1 MDAEWQEREQERR
14 IRQRADDFPRR
25 YRESLHTEIEALRAS
40 VARLTAERDAA
51 RSAIRAALDGADIA
65 ADGDGAWLDQSI
77 VDRLRLGLECR
88 PEAGELP
95 DDGE

>member
-1 MDAEWQEREQERR
+1 V
-14 IRQRADDFPRR
+14 
-25 YRESLHTEIEALRAS
+25 H
-40 VARLTAERDAA
+40 
-51 RSAIRAALDGADIA
+51 RSRGSRPSGAALDGADIA

>member
-1 MDAEWQEREQERR
+1 MDDAKQARITADMKREWSD
-14 IRQRADDFPRR
+14 AGA
-25 YRESLHTEIEALRAS
+25 EIEALRAS